1 MVKINQLEIENRAP
15 PRCPFCG
22 SIENHGNICDWCHNP
37 ITDDYINDESENK
50 KMLEVKVTITAA
62 TDLMTVLNNIAA
74 ALDGK
79 NLHTVCNQFG
89 ADSKHIDNMGTINM
103 GVGGKTQPATPTA
116 PVATPAQVLGAPLSA
131 TPAQTA
137 TPIAPTVPVATP
149 GPAVTPTANV
159 APAPI
164 VPTSAPQYTLD
175 MIATAGSALIDAGKM
190 DQLMG
195 LLGKFGVASLTE
207 LAPESYGAV
216 ANELRAL
223 GAAI

>member
-1 MVKINQLEIENRAP
+1 
-15 PRCPFCG
+15 
-22 SIENHGNICDWCHNP
+22 
-37 ITDDYINDESENK
+37 
-50 KMLEVKVTITAA
+50 MLEMKIQLSATEELIAAMKNLTAA
-62 TDLMTVLNNIAA
+62 LNGENLKPAAKAGASAASAPIA
-74 ALDGK
+74 
-79 NLHTVCNQFG
+79 
-89 ADSKHIDNMGTINM
+89 
-103 GVGGKTQPATPTA
+103 QPAMPAAPVNPTTA
-116 PVATPAQVLGAPLSA
+116 PAPGAPLSA
-131 TPAQTA
+131 TPAQIA
-137 TPIAPTVPVATP
+137 TPIVPMVPVAAPAPTVTP
-149 GPAVTPTANV
+149 AANVTP
-159 APAPI
+159 APT

>member
-1 MVKINQLEIENRAP
+1 
-15 PRCPFCG
+15 
-22 SIENHGNICDWCHNP
+22 
-37 ITDDYINDESENK
+37 
-50 KMLEVKVTITAA
+50 MLEMKVTITAA
-62 TDLMTVLNNIAA
+62 TDLMAVLNDIAA

-79 NLHTVCNQFG
+79 KPHTVCNQFG
-89 ADSKHIDNMGTINM
+89 ADNKHIDNVGTINM

-116 PVATPAQVLGAPLSA
+116 PVNPTHAQVAQPTAAPA
-131 TPAQTA
+131 ITPLTAEQTA
-137 TPIAPTVPVATP
+137 TPIAPTVSVAA
-149 GPAVTPTANV
+149 PAPTVTPAANV
-159 APAPI
+159 APAPA

>member
-1 MVKINQLEIENRAP
+1 
-15 PRCPFCG
+15 
-22 SIENHGNICDWCHNP
+22 
-37 ITDDYINDESENK
+37 
-50 KMLEVKVTITAA
+50 MLEMKVTITAA
-62 TDLMTVLNNIAA
+62 TDLMAVLNNIAA

-79 NLHTVCNQFG
+79 NPHTVCNQFG
-89 ADSKHIDNMGTINM
+89 ADSKHIDNAGTINM
-103 GVGGKTQPATPTA
+103 GVGGKAQPATPTA
-116 PVATPAQVLGAPLSA
+116 PVNPTPALVATPAPAPGAPLSA
-131 TPAQTA
+131 TPAQTV

-149 GPAVTPTANV
+149 APTVTPAANV
-159 APAPI
+159 TPAPA

-190 DQLMG
+190 DQHMG

>member
-1 MVKINQLEIENRAP
+1 
-15 PRCPFCG
+15 
-22 SIENHGNICDWCHNP
+22 
-37 ITDDYINDESENK
+37 
-50 KMLEVKVTITAA
+50 MLEMKVTITAA
-62 TDLMTVLNNIAA
+62 TDLMAVLNNIAA

-79 NLHTVCNQFG
+79 NPHTVCNQFG
-89 ADSKHIDNMGTINM
+89 ADSKHIDNAGTINM
-103 GVGGKTQPATPTA
+103 GVGGNTQPATPTA
-116 PVATPAQVLGAPLSA
+116 PVNPTPAPVA

-149 GPAVTPTANV
+149 APTVTPVANV
-159 APAPI
+159 APAPA

-190 DQLMG
+190 DQLMQ

>member
-1 MVKINQLEIENRAP
+1 
-15 PRCPFCG
+15 
-22 SIENHGNICDWCHNP
+22 
-37 ITDDYINDESENK
+37 
-50 KMLEVKVTITAA
+50 MLEMKVTITAA
-62 TDLMTVLNNIAA
+62 TDLMAVLNNIAA

-79 NLHTVCNQFG
+79 NPHTVCNQFG
-89 ADSKHIDNMGTINM
+89 ADSKHIDNVGTINM
-103 GVGGKTQPATPTA
+103 GVGGKAQPATPTA
-116 PVATPAQVLGAPLSA
+116 PVNPTPAPVATPAPAPGAPLSATPAPAPGAPLSA

-149 GPAVTPTANV
+149 APTVTPAANV
-159 APAPI
+159 APVPA

>member
-1 MVKINQLEIENRAP
+1 
-15 PRCPFCG
+15 
-22 SIENHGNICDWCHNP
+22 
-37 ITDDYINDESENK
+37 
-50 KMLEVKVTITAA
+50 MLEMKVTITAA
-62 TDLMTVLNNIAA
+62 TDLMAVLNNIAT

-79 NLHTVCNQFG
+79 NPHTVCNQFG
-89 ADSKHIDNMGTINM
+89 ADNKHIDNVGTINM
-103 GVGGKTQPATPTA
+103 GVGGNTQPATPTA
-116 PVATPAQVLGAPLSA
+116 PVNPTPAPVATPAQAPGAPLSA

-137 TPIAPTVPVATP
+137 TPIAPTVPVAA
-149 GPAVTPTANV
+149 PAPAAAPAANV
-159 APAPI
+159 APAPA

-190 DQLMG
+190 DQLMQ

>member
-1 MVKINQLEIENRAP
+1 
-15 PRCPFCG
+15 
-22 SIENHGNICDWCHNP
+22 
-37 ITDDYINDESENK
+37 
-50 KMLEVKVTITAA
+50 MLEMKVTITAA
-62 TDLMTVLNNIAA
+62 TDLMAVLNNIAA

-79 NLHTVCNQFG
+79 NPHTVCNQFG
-89 ADSKHIDNMGTINM
+89 TDNKHIDNVGTINM

-116 PVATPAQVLGAPLSA
+116 PVNPAPAPVATPAPAPGAPLSA

-149 GPAVTPTANV
+149 ALAVTPAANV
-159 APAPI
+159 APAPA

-216 ANELRAL
+216 ANELRSL

>member
-1 MVKINQLEIENRAP
+1 
-15 PRCPFCG
+15 
-22 SIENHGNICDWCHNP
+22 
-37 ITDDYINDESENK
+37 
-50 KMLEVKVTITAA
+50 MLEMKVTITAA
-62 TDLMTVLNNIAA
+62 TDLMAVLNNIAA

-79 NLHTVCNQFG
+79 NPHTVCNLFG
-89 ADSKHIDNMGTINM
+89 ADNKHIDNVGTINM
-103 GVGGKTQPATPTA
+103 GVGGNTQPATPTA
-116 PVATPAQVLGAPLSA
+116 PVNPTPAPVATPAQAPGAPLSA

-137 TPIAPTVPVATP
+137 TPIAPTVPVAA
-149 GPAVTPTANV
+149 PAPAAAPAANV
-159 APAPI
+159 APAPA

-190 DQLMG
+190 DQLMQ
-195 LLGKFGVASLTE
+195 LLGKFGVVSLTE

>member
-1 MVKINQLEIENRAP
+1 
-15 PRCPFCG
+15 
-22 SIENHGNICDWCHNP
+22 
-37 ITDDYINDESENK
+37 
-50 KMLEVKVTITAA
+50 MLEMKVTITAA
-62 TDLMTVLNNIAA
+62 TDLMAVLNNIAA

-79 NLHTVCNQFG
+79 NPHTVCNQFG
-89 ADSKHIDNMGTINM
+89 ADSKHIDNVGTINR
-103 GVGGKTQPATPTA
+103 GVGGKAQPATPTA
-116 PVATPAQVLGAPLSA
+116 PVNPTPAPVATPAPAPGAPLST

-137 TPIAPTVPVATP
+137 TPIAPTVPVA
-149 GPAVTPTANV
+149 
-159 APAPI
+159 APAPTVTPAANVTPAPA

-216 ANELRAL
+216 ANELRAM

>member
-1 MVKINQLEIENRAP
+1 MLEIKVQLSA
-15 PRCPFCG
+15 
-22 SIENHGNICDWCHNP
+22 
-37 ITDDYINDESENK
+37 TDDLI
-50 KMLEVKVTITAA
+50 AA
-62 TDLMTVLNNIAA
+62 VRNLAA

-79 NLHTVCNQFG
+79 TPDHT
-89 ADSKHIDNMGTINM
+89 AAIN
-103 GVGGKTQPATPTA
+103 TA
-116 PVATPAQVLGAPLSA
+116 PINTPINPTPARVAQPTATPAAM
-131 TPAQTA
+131 PAIAETTA
-137 TPIAPTVPVATP
+137 
-149 GPAVTPTANV
+149 
-159 APAPI
+159 APA

>member
-1 MVKINQLEIENRAP
+1 
-15 PRCPFCG
+15 
-22 SIENHGNICDWCHNP
+22 
-37 ITDDYINDESENK
+37 
-50 KMLEVKVTITAA
+50 MLEMKVTITAA
-62 TDLMTVLNNIAA
+62 TDFMAVLNNIAA

-79 NLHTVCNQFG
+79 NPHTVCNQFG
-89 ADSKHIDNMGTINM
+89 ADNKHIDNVGTINM
-103 GVGGKTQPATPTA
+103 GVGGNTQPATPTA
-116 PVATPAQVLGAPLSA
+116 PVNPTPAPVATPAQAPGAPLSA

-137 TPIAPTVPVATP
+137 TPIAPTVPVAA
-149 GPAVTPTANV
+149 PAPAAAPAANV
-159 APAPI
+159 APAPA

-190 DQLMG
+190 DQLMQ

>member
-1 MVKINQLEIENRAP
+1 
-15 PRCPFCG
+15 
-22 SIENHGNICDWCHNP
+22 
-37 ITDDYINDESENK
+37 
-50 KMLEVKVTITAA
+50 MLEMKVTITAA
-62 TDLMTVLNNIAA
+62 TDLMAVLNNIAA

-79 NLHTVCNQFG
+79 NPHTVCNQFG
-89 ADSKHIDNMGTINM
+89 ADNKHIDNVGTINM
-103 GVGGKTQPATPTA
+103 GVGGNAQPATPTA
-116 PVATPAQVLGAPLSA
+116 PVNPTPAPVAAPAQAPGALSA

-149 GPAVTPTANV
+149 APAVTPAANV
-159 APAPI
+159 ALAPA

>member
-1 MVKINQLEIENRAP
+1 
-15 PRCPFCG
+15 
-22 SIENHGNICDWCHNP
+22 
-37 ITDDYINDESENK
+37 
-50 KMLEVKVTITAA
+50 MLEMKVTITAA
-62 TDLMTVLNNIAA
+62 TDLMAVLNNIAA

-79 NLHTVCNQFG
+79 NPHTVCNQFG
-89 ADSKHIDNMGTINM
+89 ADSKHIDNAGTINM
-103 GVGGKTQPATPTA
+103 GVGGNTQPATPTA
-116 PVATPAQVLGAPLSA
+116 PVNPTPAPVATPAPAPGAPLSA

-137 TPIAPTVPVATP
+137 IPIAPTVPVA
-149 GPAVTPTANV
+149 GLAPAAAPAANVTP
-159 APAPI
+159 APA

-207 LAPESYGAV
+207 LAPESYGAI

>member
-1 MVKINQLEIENRAP
+1 
-15 PRCPFCG
+15 
-22 SIENHGNICDWCHNP
+22 
-37 ITDDYINDESENK
+37 
-50 KMLEVKVTITAA
+50 MLEMKIQLSATEDLLAA
-62 TDLMTVLNNIAA
+62 M
-74 ALDGK
+74 K
-79 NLHTVCNQFG
+79 NLTTALNG
-89 ADSKHIDNMGTINM
+89 ENLKLAAKADASAASAPIA
-103 GVGGKTQPATPTA
+103 QPATPAFAAMKNLTAA
-116 PVATPAQVLGAPLSA
+116 PVATPAPAPGAPLSA

-137 TPIAPTVPVATP
+137 TPIVPMVPVATP
-149 GPAVTPTANV
+149 APAVTPVANV
-159 APAPI
+159 TPAPT

>member
-1 MVKINQLEIENRAP
+1 
-15 PRCPFCG
+15 
-22 SIENHGNICDWCHNP
+22 
-37 ITDDYINDESENK
+37 
-50 KMLEVKVTITAA
+50 MLEMKVSITA
-62 TDLMTVLNNIAA
+62 TDLAEAINNLAA
-74 ALDGK
+74 ALSENGLK
-79 NLHTVCNQFG
+79 PVAKTGAPTVS
-89 ADSKHIDNMGTINM
+89 AP
-103 GVGGKTQPATPTA
+103 VAQPATPTA
-116 PVATPAQVLGAPLSA
+116 PVNPTPAPAA

-137 TPIAPTVPVATP
+137 TPIAPTVPVA
-149 GPAVTPTANV
+149 
-159 APAPI
+159 APAPTVTPAANVTPAPA

-216 ANELRAL
+216 ASELRAM

>member
-1 MVKINQLEIENRAP
+1 
-15 PRCPFCG
+15 
-22 SIENHGNICDWCHNP
+22 
-37 ITDDYINDESENK
+37 
-50 KMLEVKVTITAA
+50 MLEMKVTITAA
-62 TDLMTVLNNIAA
+62 TDLMAVLNNIAA

-89 ADSKHIDNMGTINM
+89 ADNKHIDNVGTINM
-103 GVGGKTQPATPTA
+103 GVGGNTQPATPTA
-116 PVATPAQVLGAPLSA
+116 PVNPTPAPVATPAQAPGAPLSATPAQAPGAPLSA

-137 TPIAPTVPVATP
+137 TPIAPTVPVAA
-149 GPAVTPTANV
+149 PAPAAAPAANV
-159 APAPI
+159 APAPA

-190 DQLMG
+190 DQLMQ
-195 LLGKFGVASLTE
+195 LLGKFGVVSLTE

>member
-1 MVKINQLEIENRAP
+1 
-15 PRCPFCG
+15 
-22 SIENHGNICDWCHNP
+22 
-37 ITDDYINDESENK
+37 
-50 KMLEVKVTITAA
+50 MLEMKVTITAA
-62 TDLMTVLNNIAA
+62 TDLMAVLNNIAA

-79 NLHTVCNQFG
+79 NPHTVCNQFG
-89 ADSKHIDNMGTINM
+89 ADNKHIDNVGTINM
-103 GVGGKTQPATPTA
+103 GVGGNTQPATPTA
-116 PVATPAQVLGAPLSA
+116 PVNPTPAPVATPAPAPGAPLSA

-137 TPIAPTVPVATP
+137 IPIAPTVPVA
-149 GPAVTPTANV
+149 GLAPAAAPAANV
-159 APAPI
+159 APAPA

-190 DQLMG
+190 DQLMQ
-195 LLGKFGVASLTE
+195 LLGKFGVVSLTE

>member
-1 MVKINQLEIENRAP
+1 
-15 PRCPFCG
+15 
-22 SIENHGNICDWCHNP
+22 
-37 ITDDYINDESENK
+37 
-50 KMLEVKVTITAA
+50 MLEMKVTITAA
-62 TDLMTVLNNIAA
+62 TDLMAVLNNIAA

-79 NLHTVCNQFG
+79 NPHTVCNQFG
-89 ADSKHIDNMGTINM
+89 ADSKHIDNAGTINM
-103 GVGGKTQPATPTA
+103 GVGGNTQPATPTA
-116 PVATPAQVLGAPLSA
+116 PVNPTPAPVATPAPAPGAPLSA

-137 TPIAPTVPVATP
+137 TPIAPTVPVA
-149 GPAVTPTANV
+149 GLAPAVAPAANV
-159 APAPI
+159 APAPA

-190 DQLMG
+190 DQLMQ

>member
-1 MVKINQLEIENRAP
+1 
-15 PRCPFCG
+15 
-22 SIENHGNICDWCHNP
+22 
-37 ITDDYINDESENK
+37 
-50 KMLEVKVTITAA
+50 MLEMKVTITAA
-62 TDLMTVLNNIAA
+62 TDLMAVLNNIAA

-89 ADSKHIDNMGTINM
+89 ADNKHIDNVGTINM
-103 GVGGKTQPATPTA
+103 GVGGNTQPATPTA
-116 PVATPAQVLGAPLSA
+116 PVNPTPAPVATPAQAPGAPLSATPAQAPGVPLSA

-137 TPIAPTVPVATP
+137 TPIAPTVPVAA
-149 GPAVTPTANV
+149 PAPAAAPAANV
-159 APAPI
+159 APAPA

-190 DQLMG
+190 DQLMQ
-195 LLGKFGVASLTE
+195 LLGKFGVVSLTE

>member
-1 MVKINQLEIENRAP
+1 
-15 PRCPFCG
+15 
-22 SIENHGNICDWCHNP
+22 
-37 ITDDYINDESENK
+37 
-50 KMLEVKVTITAA
+50 MLEMKITVAA
-62 TDLMTVLNNIAA
+62 PDLAAAINNLAA

-79 NLHTVCNQFG
+79 NPRTVCNQYG
-89 ADSKHIDNMGTINM
+89 TDNKHIDNVGTINM
-103 GVGGKTQPATPTA
+103 GMSGKAQPTTPAA
-116 PVATPAQVLGAPLSA
+116 PVNPTPAQVAQPTAAPAIMPLTA
-131 TPAQTA
+131 EQTA
-137 TPIAPTVPVATP
+137 TPIAPTVPVAAP
-149 GPAVTPTANV
+149 APAVTPAANV
-159 APAPI
+159 APAPT

>member
-1 MVKINQLEIENRAP
+1 
-15 PRCPFCG
+15 
-22 SIENHGNICDWCHNP
+22 
-37 ITDDYINDESENK
+37 
-50 KMLEVKVTITAA
+50 MLEMKVTITAA
-62 TDLMTVLNNIAA
+62 TDLMAVLNNIAA

-79 NLHTVCNQFG
+79 NPHTVCNQFG
-89 ADSKHIDNMGTINM
+89 ADSKHIDSVGTINM
-103 GVGGKTQPATPTA
+103 GVGGKAQPATPTA
-116 PVATPAQVLGAPLSA
+116 PVNPTPAPVATPAPAPGAPLSA

-137 TPIAPTVPVATP
+137 TPIAPTVPVVGLA
-149 GPAVTPTANV
+149 PAAAPAANV
-159 APAPI
+159 APAPA

-190 DQLMG
+190 DQLMQ

-207 LAPESYGAV
+207 LAPESYGAI

>member
-1 MVKINQLEIENRAP
+1 
-15 PRCPFCG
+15 
-22 SIENHGNICDWCHNP
+22 
-37 ITDDYINDESENK
+37 
-50 KMLEVKVTITAA
+50 MLEMKVTITAA
-62 TDLMTVLNNIAA
+62 TDLMAVLNNIAT

-79 NLHTVCNQFG
+79 NPHTVCNQFG
-89 ADSKHIDNMGTINM
+89 ADNKHIDNVGTINM

-116 PVATPAQVLGAPLSA
+116 PVNPTPAQVAQPTAAPAIMPLTA
-131 TPAQTA
+131 EQTA
-137 TPIAPTVPVATP
+137 TPITPTVPVAAPAPAATP
-149 GPAVTPTANV
+149 AANV
-159 APAPI
+159 APAPT

-190 DQLMG
+190 DQLMQ

>member
-1 MVKINQLEIENRAP
+1 
-15 PRCPFCG
+15 
-22 SIENHGNICDWCHNP
+22 
-37 ITDDYINDESENK
+37 
-50 KMLEVKVTITAA
+50 MLEMKIQLSATEELIAAMKKLTAA
-62 TDLMTVLNNIAA
+62 LNGENLKPVAKAGASAASAPIA
-74 ALDGK
+74 
-79 NLHTVCNQFG
+79 
-89 ADSKHIDNMGTINM
+89 
-103 GVGGKTQPATPTA
+103 QPATPAFAAMKKLTAA
-116 PVATPAQVLGAPLSA
+116 PVATPAPAPGTPLSA
-131 TPAQTA
+131 TPATMPTIAETA
-137 TPIAPTVPVATP
+137 A
-149 GPAVTPTANV
+149 
-159 APAPI
+159 APA

>member
-1 MVKINQLEIENRAP
+1 
-15 PRCPFCG
+15 
-22 SIENHGNICDWCHNP
+22 
-37 ITDDYINDESENK
+37 
-50 KMLEVKVTITAA
+50 MLEMKVTITAA
-62 TDLMTVLNNIAA
+62 TDLMAVLNNIAA

-79 NLHTVCNQFG
+79 NPHTVCNQFG
-89 ADSKHIDNMGTINM
+89 ADSKHIDNAGTINM
-103 GVGGKTQPATPTA
+103 GVGGKAQPATPTA
-116 PVATPAQVLGAPLSA
+116 PVNPTPAPVATPAPAPGAPLSA

-137 TPIAPTVPVATP
+137 TPIAPTVPVA
-149 GPAVTPTANV
+149 GLAPAAAPAANV
-159 APAPI
+159 APAPA

-190 DQLMG
+190 DQLMQ